1 MFPKGLIV
9 SCQALN
15 GNPFRNPEGLA
26 MMAEAAEK
34 GGASAI
40 RANGAED
47 ITAIRKRTSIPIIGI
62 NKRVDGSGRT
72 VITPTFEDSLKVIKA
87 GADIIALD
95 CVEFDSDI
103 RENPYEH
110 IKRLHDELGVRVMA
124 DISTAEEAYL
134 ADKAGADAVST
145 TLAGYVPNALHA
157 DNELYVPNFALLE
170 EILKMRLNC
179 AVIAEGRFWRIED
192 VQKAFSMGVDGMVIG
207 KAITNP
213 MAITKYFVK
222 GIAEAVRK

>member
-15 GNPFRNPEGLA
+15 GNPFRNSEGLA
-26 MMAEAAEK
+26 MMAEAAQL

-40 RANGAED
+40 RANGVED
-47 ITAIRKRTSIPIIGI
+47 ITAIKKRTSIPIIGI

-72 VITPTFEDSLKVIKA
+72 VITPTFEDSKKVVQA

-95 CVEFDSDI
+95 CVKYESDI

-110 IKRLHDELGVRVMA
+110 IRRLHEELGVMAMA

-134 ADKAGADAVST
+134 ADKAGVDAIST
-145 TLAGYVPNALHA
+145 TLSGYVPGALHTN
-157 DNELYVPNFALLE
+157 DELYVPDFNLLK
-170 EILKMRLNC
+170 EILDMKLKC
-179 AVIAEGRFWRIED
+179 SIIAEGRFWRVED
-192 VQKAFSMGVDGMVIG
+192 VIKAFEMGVDGMVIG

-213 MAITKYFVK
+213 MAITKYFVN
-222 GIAEAVRK
+222 GINGSIKK